1 MAIDLLVM
9 GAVVFA
15 LLLVGVGY
23 TVLEF
28 KKLK

>member
-15 LLLVGVGY
+15 ILLVGLAY
-23 TVLEF
+23 TVVEF
-28 KKLK
+28 KKMK